1 MKMGV
6 NFCPPK
12 VLNQQKTALPQT
24 LGMSL
29 ESRLIVTML
38 NYDDDPIKVCEST
51 KQGQNPPQRIHSSG

>member
-1 MKMGV
+1 M
-6 NFCPPK
+6 
-12 VLNQQKTALPQT
+12 LNQQKTALLQT

-51 KQGQNPPQRIHSSG
+51 KQGQNPPNEYTAAAKIALLESS